1 MALQQHGHQSCL
13 SSTEV
18 TIVSANDLVPTRTN
32 VLSALAIA
40 CASVLIG
47 GIYPV
52 FIGALLSEGRLSLDK
67 VGLFVMTELLAL
79 VVGIFIASLYVRLN
93 RVRTA
98 SILASLA
105 GLLTNL
111 LCLTAPT
118 ELSIIALR
126 GATGL
131 SEGIL
136 VWIATAVVVRA
147 SNPTPYFA
155 VSVFLQLLSQAA
167 AAAALSV
174 FTIPVYGSQSVFVAL
189 AALCGLSMLLSLLIP
204 QALES
209 LPGNGSHGFIWRPQ
223 HFKPLAI
230 AFLQV
235 AAISAFWAYLE
246 PLGESVGY
254 DAQGIRSL
262 VSATLLVGV
271 VGASLSMITVQRF
284 RPGIT
289 VFVASLGMMIIGT
302 AMFATHAGDLY
313 RFAVLLCAYQITCI
327 FIVPFQST
335 LAIDVDRTGRVATV
349 IPMAQLFG
357 QAMGPFIASLA
368 VHSDPAPAL
377 LTAIIMAAI
386 ATLLSVRLPRRVLV
400 KA

>member
-1 MALQQHGHQSCL
+1 M
-13 SSTEV
+13 T
-18 TIVSANDLVPTRTN
+18 VSAIDLAPSRRN
-32 VLSALAIA
+32 VLAALAIA

-52 FIGALLSEGRLSLDK
+52 FIGTLLSESRLSLDK

-79 VVGIFIASLYVRLN
+79 VVGIFIASLYVKLN

-111 LCLTAPT
+111 LCLAAPT
-118 ELSIIALR
+118 EFSIIALR
-126 GATGL
+126 GATGI

-155 VSVFLQLLSQAA
+155 VSIFLQLVSQAA
-167 AAAALSV
+167 TAATLSII
-174 FTIPVYGSQSVFVAL
+174 TIPVYGSQSVFVTL

-204 QALES
+204 RALAS
-209 LPGNGSHGFIWRPQ
+209 PTGNGNRGFIWRLQ
-223 HFKPLAI
+223 HFRPLAI
-230 AFLQV
+230 AFLQI

-246 PLGESVGY
+246 PLGESLGY

-271 VGASLSMITVQRF
+271 MGASLSMLTVQRF
-284 RPGIT
+284 RSGIT
-289 VFVASLGMMIIGT
+289 VFFASLGMMIIGT
-302 AMFATHAGDLY
+302 AMLATHAGELY
-313 RFAVLLCAYQITCI
+313 RFAILLCAYQIICT

-335 LAIDVDRTGRVATV
+335 LAIDVDRTGRVATA

-368 VHSDPAPAL
+368 VHNAPAPAL
-377 LTAIIMAAI
+377 LTAIVMAAI
-386 ATLLSVRLPRRVLV
+386 ATLLSVRVPRRALV